1 MAPTIIHMQDLTVE
15 QIVALHAAII
25 ARDGGDNRIISEPN
39 LHQLVFRAN
48 LIADPISRTALALFS
63 LVAYPA
69 FQEGNEKAAVELA
82 TWILTG
88 EGYCIPREH
97 APELARL
104 AEGIL
109 TFTVEPED
117 IGAWIAAHAKK
128 EQ

>member
-1 MAPTIIHMQDLTVE
+1 MAPTIIHMRDLTVE

-63 LVAYPA
+63 LVTYPA
-69 FQEGNEKAAVELA
+69 FREGNEKAALELA
-82 TWILTG
+82 TQILAG
-88 EGYCIPREH
+88 EGYCIPLKH
-97 APELARL
+97 ASELARL

-109 TFTVEPED
+109 TFTVEPEE

-128 EQ
+128 ER